1 MENILHVGLDVGSTT
16 VKIVVIDSNNK
27 EIYSDYTRHFS
38 DTKNTVCKVLE
49 NLAERFPDSKFT
61 IALTGSGAMSAATFL
76 GLPFIQEVVAC
87 KRAVEKFI
95 PQTDVVIELGGED
108 AKIIYF
114 DQSVEQRMNG
124 TCAGGTGAFLDQM
137 ASLLDTDTAGLNE
150 LAKNY
155 TTIYP
160 IASRCGVFAKT
171 DVQPLINEGAEKS
184 DIAASIFQAV
194 VNQTISGL
202 ACGRPIRGTVAFLGG
217 PLNYL
222 PELRKRFIETLHLK
236 PNEIVVPDEAHLLVA
251 KGACLD
257 AYDNKPITVAELK
270 EKIHNL
276 RISHDNT
283 TNPVDPLFN
292 SEEEYKQFKE
302 RHEKAKVPRRDLKTF
317 EGDCFVGIDAG
328 STTTKLVLTDN
339 EDNLLY
345 SLYAS
350 NEGNP
355 LKSVMNMLKELYSV
369 LPEKAKIRF
378 SGVTGYGEKLIQTA
392 LNVDLNEIET
402 IAHYTAAKKFQPNV
416 TSIVDI
422 GGQDMKYIRLKNG
435 AIDNIMLNEACSSG
449 CGSFI
454 ETFAKSLNLSIG
466 EFVKEA
472 LVSKRPVDLGSRC
485 TVFMNSKI
493 KQAQKEGYSVGDI
506 SAGLSYSVIKN
517 AIQKVMKVRDVST
530 LGDHI
535 VVQGGTFY
543 NDAVLRAFEKIVGKE
558 VVRPDI
564 AGLMGAYGVAILA
577 RQQYEA
583 NMDMEYRSTICKLED
598 LDKLQI
604 KVTHARCNGCENH
617 CLLTINTFSN
627 GHRHISGNRCEKG
640 AGIVTG
646 QSDLPN
652 LIKYKQERLFNYYKP
667 LDEKNAPRGTIGI
680 PRVLNMYEDYPF
692 WFTFFTSL
700 GFRVIISEKSTRK
713 TYEKGM
719 ESMPSESVCYPAKL
733 SHGHVISL
741 IQQGIKTI
749 FYPCMPY
756 SRKEYEKADNHYNCP
771 IVISYSEV
779 LKNNVEELK
788 DPSIKF
794 LNPFLPFDAKNLTK
808 RILELDEFKE
818 YNFNKKELMEAAKKA
833 EEEYQHFKQDIFN
846 KGKEALE
853 YMDKHHTKGIVLA
866 GRPYHSDPEI
876 NHGID
881 TLITSLGLCVLT
893 EDSVANQT
901 EAKRPLRVVDQWVF
915 HARLYAAAEF
925 VGHHDNLEL
934 VQLNSFGCGVDAV
947 TTDQVEEILSSYGKM
962 YTLIKI
968 DEVNN
973 LGAVRIR
980 IRSLL
985 ASMKKREA
993 AKIQEKDDGDYGIQK
1008 KIFTKDMRKNYTILC
1023 PQMAPIHFELLE
1035 TAMRKAGY
1043 NLVLLRDCTQKT
1055 VETGLKYVNNDACYP
1070 SILVTGQMIEALQS
1084 GKYDPD
1090 RTALIMSQTGGGCRA
1105 TNYIGF
1111 IRKALKDAGYPQ
1123 IPVIS
1128 FNVVGMEKV
1137 PGFKLTIPLLENMLR
1152 GVLYGDLL
1160 QKMLTKNRAYE
1171 KNKGETKAL
1180 FDKWMHKCKEILN
1193 NGNSKEF
1200 KQSIYDIVNDF
1211 EKIELDTS
1219 VVKPK
1224 VGIVGEVL
1232 IKYHPFG
1239 NNHVADIL
1247 EQEGAEVVLPDFM
1260 GFIKFMATHKVTF
1273 NSLLK
1278 TNPIVSKISKAAIS
1292 LIDILEKD
1300 SKAALEKSKKG
1311 YLPPCNIWH
1320 LEETVKNILSIGNQ
1334 TGEGWFLTAEMIE
1347 YIEHGIPNI
1356 ICVQPF
1362 ACLPNHVVGKGVIKT
1377 IRERFPNANISPVDY
1392 DPGASESNQTNR
1404 IKLLMTVAKD
1414 NLKREMQEK
1423 NAIQKENTNSSSVE
1437 QTENTNTKTNE
1448 ETQKNTE
1455 QKTKKVK
1462 EKININN

>member
-1 MENILHVGLDVGSTT
+1 
-16 VKIVVIDSNNK
+16 
-27 EIYSDYTRHFS
+27 
-38 DTKNTVCKVLE
+38 
-49 NLAERFPDSKFT
+49 
-61 IALTGSGAMSAATFL
+61 
-76 GLPFIQEVVAC
+76 
-87 KRAVEKFI
+87 
-95 PQTDVVIELGGED
+95 
-108 AKIIYF
+108 
-114 DQSVEQRMNG
+114 
-124 TCAGGTGAFLDQM
+124 
-137 ASLLDTDTAGLNE
+137 
-150 LAKNY
+150 
-155 TTIYP
+155 
-160 IASRCGVFAKT
+160 
-171 DVQPLINEGAEKS
+171 
-184 DIAASIFQAV
+184 
-194 VNQTISGL
+194 
-202 ACGRPIRGTVAFLGG
+202 
-217 PLNYL
+217 
-222 PELRKRFIETLHLK
+222 
-236 PNEIVVPDEAHLLVA
+236 
-251 KGACLD
+251 
-257 AYDNKPITVAELK
+257 
-270 EKIHNL
+270 
-276 RISHDNT
+276 
-283 TNPVDPLFN
+283 
-292 SEEEYKQFKE
+292 
-302 RHEKAKVPRRDLKTF
+302 
-317 EGDCFVGIDAG
+317 
-328 STTTKLVLTDN
+328 
-339 EDNLLY
+339 
-345 SLYAS
+345 
-350 NEGNP
+350 
-355 LKSVMNMLKELYSV
+355 MLKELYSV
-369 LPEKAKIRF
+369 LPSKAKIRF

-454 ETFAKSLNLSIG
+454 ETFAKSLNLSI
-466 EFVKEA
+466 EKFVEEA
-472 LVSKRPVDLGSRC
+472 IISKRPVDLGSRC

-517 AIQKVMKVRDVST
+517 AIQKVMKVRDVNT

-543 NDAVLRAFEKIVGKE
+543 NDAVLRAFEKIVGKN

-564 AGLMGAYGVAILA
+564 SGLMGAYGVAILA
-577 RQQYEA
+577 RQQYES
-583 NMDMEYRSTICKLED
+583 NLDMEYYSTITKNDD
-598 LDKLQI
+598 LDKLEI
-604 KVTHARCNGCENH
+604 KVSHARCNRCENH

-627 GHRHISGNRCEKG
+627 GHKHISGNRCEKG

-646 QSDLPN
+646 NSELPN
-652 LIKYKQERLFNYYKP
+652 LIKYKQERLFNYKP
-667 LDEKNAPRGTIGI
+667 LDEKDAPRGTIGI

-700 GFRVIISEKSTRK
+700 GFRVIISEKSNRK

-733 SHGHVISL
+733 SHGHIISL
-741 IQQGIKTI
+741 IQSGIKTI

-788 DPSIKF
+788 NPDIKF

-833 EEEYQHFKQDIFN
+833 EEEYQHFKNDIYE
-846 KGKEALE
+846 KGKEAVE
-853 YMDKHHTKGIVLA
+853 YIDKHNLKGIVLA

-893 EDSVANQT
+893 EDSVANQV

-934 VQLNSFGCGVDAV
+934 IQLNSFGCGVDAV

-985 ASMKKREA
+985 ASMNKRLA
-993 AKIQEKDDGDYGIQK
+993 AKNDEANDGNYGINK
-1008 KIFTKDMRKNYTILC
+1008 KIFTKEMKKDYTILC

-1035 TAMRKAGY
+1035 TAMRTAGY

-1055 VETGLKYVNNDACYP
+1055 VDTGLKYVNNDACYP
-1070 SILVTGQMIEALQS
+1070 SILVTGQMIEALES
-1084 GKYDPD
+1084 GKYDPNK
-1090 RTALIMSQTGGGCRA
+1090 TALIMSQTGGGCRA

-1111 IRKALKDAGYPQ
+1111 IRKALKDAGYPN

-1137 PGFKLTIPLLENMLR
+1137 PGFKLTIPLLEKLLR

-1171 KNKGETKAL
+1171 KNKGETQAL
-1180 FDKWMHKCKEILN
+1180 FDKWMEKCKEILKS
-1193 NGNSKEF
+1193 GNSKEF
-1200 KQSIYDIVNDF
+1200 KQSIYDIVTDF

-1219 VVKPK
+1219 IEKPK

-1239 NNHVADIL
+1239 NNFVADLL
-1247 EQEGAEVVLPDFM
+1247 EKEGAEVVLPDFM

-1273 NSLLK
+1273 NSLLR
-1278 TNPIVSKISKAAIS
+1278 TNPIVAKISKAAIS

-1300 SKAALEKSKKG
+1300 SKEALEKSKKD

-1320 LEETVKNILSIGNQ
+1320 LENTVKDILSIGNQ

-1377 IRERFPNANISPVDY
+1377 IREKYPNANISPVDY

-1414 NLKREMQEK
+1414 NLKREKLHKKGIE
-1423 NAIQKENTNSSSVE
+1423 KENI
-1437 QTENTNTKTNE
+1437 
-1448 ETQKNTE
+1448 ETSNVNYSNK
-1455 QKTKKVK
+1455 
-1462 EKININN
+1462 

>member
-49 NLAERFPDSKFT
+49 NLAEKFPDSKFT

-454 ETFAKSLNLSIG
+454 ETFAKSLNLSIE

-1180 FDKWMHKCKEILN
+1180 FDKWMNKCKEILN

>member
-16 VKIVVIDSNNK
+16 VKIVVIDSNKK
-27 EIYSDYTRHFS
+27 EIYSDYTRHYS
-38 DTKNTVCKVLE
+38 DTKNTVCNVLE
-49 NLAERFPDSKFT
+49 DLAKRFPNSKFT

-150 LAKNY
+150 LAKDY

-171 DVQPLINEGAEKS
+171 DVQPLINDGAEKS

-236 PNEIVVPDEAHLLVA
+236 PDEIVVPNKAHLLVA

-257 AYDNKPITVAELK
+257 AFDNEPITVDELK

-283 TNPVDPLFN
+283 TNPVEPLFN
-292 SEEEYKQFKE
+292 SDEEYQEFKK
-302 RHEKAKVPRRDLKTF
+302 RHEKAKVHRKDLKDF
-317 EGDCFVGIDAG
+317 KGDCFIGIDAG
-328 STTTKLVLTDN
+328 STTTKLVLIDN

-345 SLYAS
+345 SLYDS

-355 LKSVMNMLKELYSV
+355 LKSVMKMLKELYSV

-378 SGVTGYGEKLIQTA
+378 SGVTGYGEQLIQTA

-402 IAHYTAAKKFQPNV
+402 IAHYTAAKKFQPDV

-422 GGQDMKYIRLKNG
+422 GGQDMKYIKLKNG

-454 ETFAKSLNLSIG
+454 ETFAKSLNLSI
-466 EFVKEA
+466 EKFVEEA
-472 LVSKRPVDLGSRC
+472 ILSKRPVDLGSRC

-564 AGLMGAYGVAILA
+564 SGLMGAYGVAILA
-577 RQQYEA
+577 RQQYES
-583 NMDMEYRSTICKLED
+583 NFDMEYYSTIAKEEDIDKLE
-598 LDKLQI
+598 I
-604 KVTHARCNGCENH
+604 KVTHARCNRCENH
-617 CLLTINTFSN
+617 CLLTINTFNN

-646 QSDLPN
+646 HSDLPN

-667 LDEKNAPRGTIGI
+667 LDEKDAPRGTIGI

-700 GFRVIISEKSTRK
+700 GFRVIVSEKSTRK

-741 IQQGIKTI
+741 IQNGIKTI

-808 RILELDEFKE
+808 RILELNEFKE

-833 EEEYQHFKQDIFN
+833 EDEYQHFKQDIFQ
-846 KGKEALE
+846 KGQEALE

-934 VQLNSFGCGVDAV
+934 IQLNSFGCGVDAV

-993 AKIQEKDDGDYGIQK
+993 LKKDESDDGNYGINK
-1008 KIFTKDMRKNYTILC
+1008 KIFTKEMKKDYTILC

-1035 TAMRKAGY
+1035 TAMRTAGY
-1043 NLVLLRDCTQKT
+1043 NLVLLRECTQKT

-1070 SILVTGQMIEALQS
+1070 SILVTGQMIEALES
-1084 GKYDPD
+1084 GKYDPNK
-1090 RTALIMSQTGGGCRA
+1090 TALIMSQTGGGCRA

-1111 IRKALKDAGYPQ
+1111 IRKALKDAGYPN

-1137 PGFKLTIPLLENMLR
+1137 PGFKLTIPLLEKLLR

-1171 KNKGETKAL
+1171 KNKGETQAL
-1180 FDKWMHKCKEILN
+1180 FDKWMNKCKEILK

-1200 KQSIYDIVNDF
+1200 KQSIYDIVDDF

-1239 NNHVADIL
+1239 NNFVADLL
-1247 EQEGAEVVLPDFM
+1247 EKEGAEVVLPDFM

-1300 SKAALEKSKKG
+1300 SKEALAKSKKG

-1320 LEETVKNILSIGNQ
+1320 LEDTVKNILSIGNQ

-1377 IRERFPNANISPVDY
+1377 IREQYPNANISPVDY

-1423 NAIQKENTNSSSVE
+1423 KAVENENK
-1437 QTENTNTKTNE
+1437 QTQGPNKTAKDSEKVHEN
-1448 ETQKNTE
+1448 
-1455 QKTKKVK
+1455 V
-1462 EKININN
+1462 NINN

>member
-16 VKIVVIDSNNK
+16 VKIVVIDSNKK

-49 NLAERFPDSKFT
+49 SLPEKFPDSKFT

-114 DQSVEQRMNG
+114 DQSIEQRMNG

-150 LAKNY
+150 LAKDY

-236 PNEIVVPDEAHLLVA
+236 PEEIVVPEEAHLLVA

-257 AYDNKPITVAELK
+257 AIDNTPISIDELK
-270 EKIHNL
+270 QKIQNL
-276 RISHDNT
+276 RNSQDNT
-283 TNPVDPLFN
+283 THPIDPLFN
-292 SEEEYKQFKE
+292 SMDEYEKFKE
-302 RHEKAKVPRRDLKTF
+302 RHEKAKVPRKDLDSF
-317 EGDCFVGIDAG
+317 EGDCFIGIDAG

-345 SLYAS
+345 SLYAN

-355 LKSVMNMLKELYSV
+355 LKSVMKMLKELYSV
-369 LPEKAKIRF
+369 LPPKAKIRF

-454 ETFAKSLNLSIG
+454 ETFAKSLNLSI
-466 EFVKEA
+466 EKFVEEA
-472 LVSKRPVDLGSRC
+472 IVSKRPVDLGSRC

-517 AIQKVMKVRDVST
+517 AIQKVMKVRDVNT

-543 NDAVLRAFEKIVGKE
+543 NDAVLRAFEKIVGKN

-564 AGLMGAYGVAILA
+564 SGLMGAYGVAILA
-577 RQQYEA
+577 RQQYES
-583 NMDMEYRSTICKLED
+583 NLDMEYYSTITKNDD
-598 LDKLQI
+598 LDKLEI
-604 KVTHARCNGCENH
+604 KVSHARCNRCENH

-627 GHRHISGNRCEKG
+627 GHKHISGNRCEKG

-646 QSDLPN
+646 NSELPN
-652 LIKYKQERLFNYYKP
+652 LIKYKQERLFNYKP
-667 LDEKNAPRGTIGI
+667 LDEKDAPRGTIGI

-700 GFRVIISEKSTRK
+700 GFRVIISEKSNRK

-733 SHGHVISL
+733 SHGHIISL
-741 IQQGIKTI
+741 IQSGIKTI

-788 DPSIKF
+788 NPDIKF

-833 EEEYQHFKQDIFN
+833 EEEYQHFKNDIYE
-846 KGKEALE
+846 KGKEAVE
-853 YMDKHHTKGIVLA
+853 YIDKHNLKGIVLA

-881 TLITSLGLCVLT
+881 TLITSLGLCVFT
-893 EDSVANQT
+893 EDSVANQV
-901 EAKRPLRVVDQWVF
+901 EVKRPLRVVDQWVF

-934 VQLNSFGCGVDAV
+934 IQLNSFGCGVDAV

-985 ASMKKREA
+985 ASMNKRLA
-993 AKIQEKDDGDYGIQK
+993 AKNDEANDGNYGINK
-1008 KIFTKDMRKNYTILC
+1008 KIFTKEMKKDYTILC

-1035 TAMRKAGY
+1035 TAMRTAGY

-1070 SILVTGQMIEALQS
+1070 SILVTGQMIEALES
-1084 GKYDPD
+1084 GKYDPNK
-1090 RTALIMSQTGGGCRA
+1090 TALIMSQTGGGCRA

-1111 IRKALKDAGYPQ
+1111 IRKALKDAGYPN

-1137 PGFKLTIPLLENMLR
+1137 PGFKLTIPLLEKLLR

-1171 KNKGETKAL
+1171 KNKGETQAL
-1180 FDKWMHKCKEILN
+1180 FDKWMEKCKEILKT
-1193 NGNSKEF
+1193 GNSKEF

-1219 VVKPK
+1219 IEKPK

-1239 NNHVADIL
+1239 NNFVADLL
-1247 EQEGAEVVLPDFM
+1247 EKEGAEVVLPDFM

-1273 NSLLK
+1273 NSLLR
-1278 TNPIVSKISKAAIS
+1278 TNPIVAKISKAAIS

-1300 SKAALEKSKKG
+1300 SKEALEKSKKD

-1320 LEETVKNILSIGNQ
+1320 LENTVKDILSIGNQ

-1377 IRERFPNANISPVDY
+1377 IREKYPNANISPVDY

-1414 NLKREMQEK
+1414 NLKREKLHKKGIE
-1423 NAIQKENTNSSSVE
+1423 KENI
-1437 QTENTNTKTNE
+1437 
-1448 ETQKNTE
+1448 ETSNVNYSNK
-1455 QKTKKVK
+1455 
-1462 EKININN
+1462 